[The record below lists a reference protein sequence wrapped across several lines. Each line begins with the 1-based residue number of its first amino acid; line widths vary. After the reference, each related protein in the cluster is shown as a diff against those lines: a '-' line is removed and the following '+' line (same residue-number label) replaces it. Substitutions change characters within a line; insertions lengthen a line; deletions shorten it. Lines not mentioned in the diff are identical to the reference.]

1 MQKKIKEKEIKLK
14 YIDILDSEG
23 TKLFNKAMRIFA
35 NIFKE
40 DVYYIKKMRKILRR
54 KLHPKNTIFR
64 VLVAVHRKTNQVIG
78 VCIYRHWTDINRS
91 TLEYLMAKLSLRGCG
106 IGSILYNR
114 LKKDLRAIGSKGLFF
129 SCAGDTDLD
138 KYDIAE
144 IWKNINR
151 KRTKFY
157 EKRGARPLKG
167 INYNSPLYWNSPKG
181 TYCYPNFCFDTLGKK
196 KVTQRVRISSFLVKE
211 IVRRVMLTYYDIP
224 SSNKHVRRIL
234 KSIKTKKLEWRKEK
248 YSEKITNRSF

>member
-1 MQKKIKEKEIKLK
+1 MQRFCKRHLMTPSVGSTRRYRTHLDHEASASPIRLFQSIASRCVLALEVRLKEMQPYFQNDLVTLYHGDCLEITEWLEA
-14 YIDILDSEG
+14 D
-23 TKLFNKAMRIFA
+23 
-35 NIFKE
+35 
-40 DVYYIKKMRKILRR
+40 
-54 KLHPKNTIFR
+54 
-64 VLVAVHRKTNQVIG
+64 VLVTDPPYGMSYKSGRK
-78 VCIYRHWTDINRS
+78 
-91 TLEYLMAKLSLRGCG
+91 KSL
-106 IGSILYNR
+106 
-114 LKKDLRAIGSKGLFF
+114 DAI
-129 SCAGDTDLD
+129 AGDTDLD